1 MKINVLGKPRF
12 PSPLRRTVSD
22 DLRVPEQIVRDPKS
36 PRRPE
41 LLFELAGPRA
51 KIFFDPKRTRAGI
64 VTCGGLC
71 PGLNDVNHIKP

>member
-41 LLFELAGPRA
+41 LLFELAGPR
-51 KIFFDPKRTRAGI
+51 RAFAAA
-64 VTCGGLC
+64 
-71 PGLNDVNHIKP
+71 